1 MTVLLFEY
9 GHSKINTWDRK
20 WSGEGKVFAKEVFL
34 TTKKREKL
42 IELGFDLHRGAKKT
56 FTYDFGDGWVAKD
69 GIDRGRVYNLDISI
83 GEETIVSYD
92 RGWEIYPETAEQEGI
107 LEEVLNILTEN

>member
-34 TTKKREKL
+34 TTKKEK
-42 IELGFDLHRGAKKT
+42 
-56 FTYDFGDGWVAKD
+56 
-69 GIDRGRVYNLDISI
+69 S
-83 GEETIVSYD
+83 
-92 RGWEIYPETAEQEGI
+92 
-107 LEEVLNILTEN
+107 

>member
-1 MTVLLFEY
+1 MQYMTVLLFEY

-42 IELGFDLHRGAKKT
+42 IALGFDLHRGAKKHLHT
-56 FTYDFGDGWVAKD
+56 
-69 GIDRGRVYNLDISI
+69 
-83 GEETIVSYD
+83 
-92 RGWEIYPETAEQEGI
+92 I
-107 LEEVLNILTEN
+107 LETVGLRM